1 MEKCIYLYVYMSKQ
15 SISTLRTLKPK
26 TGYGAI
32 GEDLVAGADAAEKRK
47 VFSLVGLGPKFF
59 QGKMVGKPLAGVHSI
74 TSDWWDQT
82 LRIYGKFE
90 GFPSCLKPPCWKQPF
105 F

>member
-59 QGKMVGKPLAGVHSI
+59 QGENGGKTFGRGSFNYLWLVGSN
-74 TSDWWDQT
+74 TT
-82 LRIYGKFE
+82 NLR
-90 GFPSCLKPPCWKQPF
+90 
-105 F
+105 

>member
-1 MEKCIYLYVYMSKQ
+1 MLSYDKYTQ

-59 QGKMVGKPLAGVHSI
+59 QGKMVGKPLAGFI
-74 TSDWWDQT
+74 Q
-82 LRIYGKFE
+82 L
-90 GFPSCLKPPCWKQPF
+90 PPIGGIKHYVI
-105 F
+105 

>member
-26 TGYGAI
+26 KGYGAI

-59 QGKMVGKPLAGVHSI
+59 QGKMVV
-74 TSDWWDQT
+74 
-82 LRIYGKFE
+82 YGNFE
-90 GFPSCLKPPCWKQPF
+90 GFPCCLKPPCWKQPF